1 MLINLLSNASK
12 LTEQGVITLTVD
24 HTLPPSTVPA
34 LGSPEEW
41 VRFEVKDTGI
51 GVKPEQAEQIF
62 DAFTQG
68 DASTTRQYGGTG
80 LGLAISSRYC
90 HMMGGDI
97 TVESEPG
104 QGSTFTVYLPVT
116 VTDPAAESPKME
128 GPR

>member
-1 MLINLLSNASK
+1 M
-12 LTEQGVITLTVD
+12 ITLTVD
-24 HTLPPSTVPA
+24 HALPPSTMSA
-34 LGSPEEW
+34 SRSPEEW
-41 VRFEVKDTGI
+41 VRFQVKDTGI
-51 GVKPEQAEQIF
+51 GVKPEQLEQIF

-97 TVESEPG
+97 TVKSEPG

-116 VTDPAAESPKME
+116 VTDPAAESAEMGVGLRQWKDR
-128 GPR
+128 G